1 MEGSGQAAV
10 VSTTAGGAGQR
21 LAMSDLF
28 SPRFAPQPP
37 SPPPAP
43 PLPPLRY
50 VNRATTALARIAQPF
65 IGVSRPASAQANR
78 AGEGHGKIVPAA
90 IPNFSSPASS
100 QTATHKTGIA
110 ISALDISPQR
120 THAVLAG
127 REILKTIRVCGTDCT
142 EEFNLRGAIV
152 NYASTHNS
160 GFVGQPSRTN
170 SPGVEDVKW
179 SHGSYSTTIATAAAN
194 GKIVL
199 YDINRASVE
208 LARLH
213 EHDRQ
218 VHRLAINPHQGYY
231 LLSGSQDATLRLWDL
246 RAMAG
251 GRGVMSFASSH
262 KYSANADG
270 IRDVRW
276 SPTDGTAFA
285 CSTDAGVVQRW
296 DFRENKAP
304 VLKIPA
310 HRKACLS
317 VDWHPDGKHLAS
329 AGADK
334 EVRVWDFS
342 STDRRQN
349 APWSFRAPQP
359 VTKVRWRPAQWIMDP
374 HGAGTWETAQLVTA
388 YNQQEPRVHV
398 WDLQRPHVPFREMD
412 QYNSAPT
419 DMLWHSGDLLWT
431 VAPDGVFAQT
441 DVYFATDPNQR
452 RNSRP
457 IAVSP
462 DGELT
467 FCAQR
472 RAPSGLGTVSAAV
485 PMASEQSRQ
494 TNIGSGERMSGSRST
509 PEDDGSA
516 SLLGTSFR
524 LRHGRSWSA
533 RSAGNTPPSETM
545 GLVIRKLDEIMAR
558 RNAVRPAQKAFH
570 GYIHE
575 CPNGKTF
582 RFLAKNYRVD
592 GRPVADKD
600 AEWTIQFLSES
611 MLHNARVAEYVG
623 FYRTAQT
630 WRILEV
636 SMRQEQRMLKDQKAR
651 QVAEKET
658 RAQEEKKKTDDQLA
672 SRAAQPDDK
681 EQIAAV
687 DFAFRAAVSDV
698 AEGASRSQEVTSE
711 AATQLAGLAL
721 DGQGDAEASG
731 YEKAEGDHR
740 TADGSSAV
748 SDTDVYDGSGASRAA
763 GAGGTPVAIAS
774 RTESSAASLHAPPWD
789 RPAAS
794 STWNPSMFGRVSQA
808 TLPLRLEDGTAA
820 EQTPRRIA
828 RIDSVGS
835 LSMFPSSF
843 EESQHLSTHVT
854 PRGIGGERRP
864 DADRRPAERGSSAD
878 TGRAALTTGP
888 TASEGPKESPNRE
901 RSGDGNARR
910 TQQGGY
916 DAAGGVYRP
925 GRDSAPL
932 RSVSDPAPQ
941 HERDGISRGQA
952 GRIAAPAILSETPEA
967 GTETEEDRALFEG
980 LELPAGRLE
989 DRFGVFSLTLQV
1001 LNWYCFR
1008 RSDVLTTSALL
1019 LLMQQCIPSGAID
1032 EGRIQSTL
1040 VSYHG
1045 LLVRFEM
1052 HVQAAALRKMCC
1064 PKYPALYKMGSSD
1077 VEIKF
1082 TCTACK
1088 GAFRPVASGRG
1099 DGAIQAWVCERCRK
1113 PPPPCPVCQS
1123 SRDRGLWS
1131 VCYGCGHSGHAICL
1145 REWWA
1150 DPSLERGCPIE
1161 GCFHQCTAEPRKSG
1175 PVQERRSSVAKER
1188 ETTTTTRS
1196 AVVRGDDWLVGES
1209 RAVERLRG
1217 GLATTPSGPTS
1228 TSSGTRPTGPEK
1240 RVKVISPEEEDEA
1253 AEAAVAAAP
1262 APAAAGDEAD

>member
-1 MEGSGQAAV
+1 MAD
-10 VSTTAGGAGQR
+10 
-21 LAMSDLF
+21 LAT
-28 SPRFAPQPP
+28 R
-37 SPPPAP
+37 
-43 PLPPLRY
+43 
-50 VNRATTALARIAQPF
+50 
-65 IGVSRPASAQANR
+65 
-78 AGEGHGKIVPAA
+78 
-90 IPNFSSPASS
+90 SPASS

-127 REILKTIRVCGTDCT
+127 REILKTIRVCGTNCT

-160 GFVGQPSRTN
+160 GFTGQSSRAN

-179 SHGSYSTTIATAAAN
+179 SHGNYSTTIATAAAN

-251 GRGVMSFASSH
+251 GHSVMSFASSH

-285 CSTDAGVVQRW
+285 CGTDAGVVQRW

-359 VTKVRWRPAQWIMDP
+359 VTKVRWRPAQWTMDP
-374 HGAGTWETAQLVTA
+374 HGAGAWETAQLVTA
-388 YNQQEPRVHV
+388 YNHQEPRVHV

-431 VAPDGVFAQT
+431 VAADGIFAQT
-441 DVYFATDPNQR
+441 DVYFAMDPNHR

-472 RAPSGLGTVSAAV
+472 RAPAGFGVVNAGV
-485 PMASEQSRQ
+485 PMPPEQSRQ
-494 TNIGSGERMSGSRST
+494 ANIGGAERISGSRST
-509 PEDDGSA
+509 PEDDGNA
-516 SLLGTSFR
+516 SFLGTSFR

-558 RNAVRPAQKAFH
+558 RNAIRPVQKAFH

-582 RFLAKNYRVD
+582 RFLAKNYHVD

-600 AEWTIQFLSES
+600 AEWTIQFLSEA

-630 WRILEV
+630 WRILEF
-636 SMRQEQRMLKDQKAR
+636 SMRREQRMLRDQKAR
-651 QVAEKET
+651 QAAKTDT
-658 RAQEEKKKTDDQLA
+658 RAQEEEKKRTDDQLA
-672 SRAAQPDDK
+672 SRATQPEEK

-698 AEGASRSQEVTSE
+698 AEGASRSQEIVSE
-711 AATQLAGLAL
+711 AAAQLAGLAL
-721 DGQGDAEASG
+721 GSQADANA
-731 YEKAEGDHR
+731 AEHARVERDHR
-740 TADGSSAV
+740 PADVSSAV
-748 SDTDVYDGSGASRAA
+748 RDPDVYDGSRASRAS

-774 RTESSAASLHAPPWD
+774 RTESPAASLHASAWH

-794 STWNPSMFGRVSQA
+794 STRNPSMVSRASQA
-808 TLPLRLEDGTAA
+808 TLPLRLEGGAA
-820 EQTPRRIA
+820 VEQTPRQIN

-835 LSMFPSSF
+835 LSMYPSSF
-843 EESQHLSTHVT
+843 EESQHFSTHAT
-854 PRGIGGERRP
+854 PRGIDGERRP
-864 DADRRPAERGSSAD
+864 DADRSPAERSSTAD
-878 TGRAALTTGP
+878 TSRTALTTGP
-888 TASEGPKESPNRE
+888 TASEGPNENPYRE

-910 TQQGGY
+910 TQQGSQG
-916 DAAGGVYRP
+916 AGGDASRS
-925 GRDSAPL
+925 GASSAPL
-932 RSVSDPAPQ
+932 RSVSDPVPQ
-941 HERDGISRGQA
+941 HERDGISRGQT
-952 GRIAAPAILSETPEA
+952 GRMAASAILSETPEA
-967 GTETEEDRALFEG
+967 STETEDDKASFEG
-980 LELPAGRLE
+980 LELPDGRLE
-989 DRFGVFSLTLQV
+989 DRFGVFTLTLQV
-1001 LNWYCFR
+1001 LDWYCFR
-1008 RSDVLTTSALL
+1008 QSDVLTTSALL

-1032 EGRIQSTL
+1032 EDRIQNTL

-1045 LLVRFEM
+1045 LLMRFEM

-1064 PKYPALYKMGSSD
+1064 PKYPAVYKMGSSD

-1082 TCTACK
+1082 MCTACK
-1088 GAFRPVASGRG
+1088 GAFRPVPPGRG
-1099 DGAIQAWVCERCRK
+1099 DGSIQAWVCERCK
-1113 PPPPCPVCQS
+1113 KSPPPCPVCQS
-1123 SRDRGLWS
+1123 SRGRGLWS

-1145 REWWA
+1145 RGWWA
-1150 DPSLERGCPIE
+1150 DPTLERGCPIE
-1161 GCFHQCTAEPRKSG
+1161 GCFHQCTAESRKSK

-1188 ETTTTTRS
+1188 ETTTTTTTRS
-1196 AVVRGDDWLVGES
+1196 AAVRSDDWVVGES

-1217 GLATTPSGPTS
+1217 GLTTTPGVPTT
-1228 TSSGTRPTGPEK
+1228 TSSATRPTGPEK
-1240 RVKVISPEEEDEA
+1240 RVKVVSPEEEDEA
-1253 AEAAVAAAP
+1253 AEAAAAA
-1262 APAAAGDEAD
+1262 AAAAAAEDEAD